1 MRVGALALALVVCT
15 AHFGSVPSSHHAA
28 CILRVSFFFLLH
40 FLLTYLLSLLTQA
53 SLLVQALQATLGPPH
68 TQCYA
73 SLSVVRLGRG

>member
-1 MRVGALALALVVCT
+1 ML
-15 AHFGSVPSSHHAA
+15 F

-68 TQCYA
+68 VQTLC
-73 SLSVVRLGRG
+73 LLPLVFF